1 MDNIGFRPQKAL
13 IINKDAPAEYAEMSM
28 FMIGLPKNI
37 EWLVNLVEQNTEEG
51 FTTNFIT

>member
-1 MDNIGFRPQKAL
+1 MENIGFTPQKAL
-13 IINKDAPAEYAEMSM
+13 IINKNTPEEYAEMSM

-51 FTTNFIT
+51 FNTHFIT